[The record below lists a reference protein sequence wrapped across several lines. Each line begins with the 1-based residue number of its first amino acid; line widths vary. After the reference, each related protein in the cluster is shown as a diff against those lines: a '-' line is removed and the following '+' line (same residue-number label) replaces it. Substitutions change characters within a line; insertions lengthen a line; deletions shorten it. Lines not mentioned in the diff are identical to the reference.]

1 MFHYIVRRLLLM
13 VPTLLGISILV
24 FGLTQ
29 IVPGGPVETMMQQLR
44 FGGAGG
50 DSGSSAGAVTEELK
64 EELNRLYGFDKPIH
78 ERYLHWIGNVLRG
91 DFGDSYE
98 YGEPVLDVIIQKLPV
113 SLTFGV
119 FTFLA
124 VYLISIPLGVYKAI
138 RDGTKFDA
146 FSSIALF
153 VGYSI
158 PSFALGIILIVL
170 FCGGSFFDWFPLQGL
185 YSDDFED
192 LSLGGKIIDYL
203 HHIVL
208 PLTAYIVGQ
217 FALSTMMMKNSF
229 LEQIS
234 QDYVRTA
241 RAKGLSERKVHF
253 KHVLRNALIPIAT
266 EIGEFTSIFLMG
278 SILIEQI
285 FGLDGIGLLNFES
298 IMTRDYPVVLAIIVI
313 ASVARLL
320 GVLIS
325 DLLYVLLDPRI
336 NFD

>member
-1 MFHYIVRRLLLM
+1 MI
-13 VPTLLGISILV
+13 PTLFGISLLV
-24 FGLTQ
+24 FTLTQ
-29 IVPGGPVETMMQQLR
+29 IVPGGPVERFMQQMR
-44 FGGAGG
+44 FGSSG
-50 DSGSSAGAVTEELK
+50 DTGSGKSEITEELR
-64 EELNRLYGFDKPIH
+64 EELNKLYGFDKPVH
-78 ERYLHWIGNVLRG
+78 ERYIKWMGDVLTLE
-91 DFGDSYE
+91 FGESYE
-98 YGEPVLDVIIQKLPV
+98 YGEPVLDVIKTKLPV
-113 SLTFGV
+113 SLTFGL
-119 FTFLA
+119 FTFFA

-138 RDGTKFDA
+138 KDGSKFDA

-153 VGYSI
+153 TGYSI

-185 YSDDFED
+185 TSDNFDE
-192 LSLGGKIIDYL
+192 LSFFGKVFDYL
-203 HHIVL
+203 HHIFL

-241 RAKGLSERKVHF
+241 RAKGLSEKKVHF

-266 EIGEFTSIFLMG
+266 EIGEFTSVFLMG

-285 FGLDGIGLLNFES
+285 FGLDGIGLLNYDS
-298 IMTRDYPVVLAIIVI
+298 IMARDYPVVLAIIMI
-313 ASVARLL
+313 AALAKMV

-325 DLLYVLLDPRI
+325 DLLYVLLDPKI
-336 NFD
+336 SFD

>member
-1 MFHYIVRRLLLM
+1 MI
-13 VPTLLGISILV
+13 PTLFGISLLV
-24 FGLTQ
+24 FTLTQ
-29 IVPGGPVETMMQQLR
+29 IVPGGPVETFMQQMR
-44 FGGAGG
+44 FGGSG
-50 DSGSSAGAVTEELK
+50 DTSSGQSQVTEELRQ
-64 EELNRLYGFDKPIH
+64 ELNKLYGFDKPVH
-78 ERYLHWIGNVLRG
+78 ERYLTWFGNVLKL

-98 YGEPVLDVIIQKLPV
+98 YREPVIDVIKQKLPV

-119 FTFLA
+119 FTFFA
-124 VYLISIPLGVYKAI
+124 VYLISIPLGVLKAVK
-138 RDGTKFDA
+138 DGSKFDA
-146 FSSIALF
+146 VSSVLLF
-153 VGYSI
+153 TGYSI

-185 YSDDFED
+185 YSDEFED
-192 LSLGGKIIDYL
+192 LTLMGQILDYL

-241 RAKGLSERKVHF
+241 RAKGLSDKKVYF

-285 FGLDGIGLLNFES
+285 FGLDGIGLLNYES
-298 IMTRDYPVVLAIIVI
+298 ILTRDYPVVLAIIMI

-320 GVLIS
+320 GVLLS
-325 DLLYVLLDPRI
+325 DILYVLLDPKI
-336 NFD
+336 SFD